1 MIISRAMEE
10 LTADYKSQ
18 PATEFRY
25 KRKKKKKKAENKF
38 KSLKFLAFDKKT

>member
-25 KRKKKKKKAENKF
+25 KKKKKKKG
-38 KSLKFLAFDKKT
+38 

>member
-18 PATEFRY
+18 PATEFWY
-25 KRKKKKKKAENKF
+25 KKKKKKK
-38 KSLKFLAFDKKT
+38 KKKKRLKISLKV